1 LSFGAR
7 ALHRPGKESRSK
19 MSPRKLFGVLAFVI
33 GAAAIVM
40 WLNRGA
46 AEHGSGAERESGLGA
61 EVHESSRGEA
71 VERNAVESVGKGSSA
86 EIAGEEQRLGP
97 AVLIVRVLQ
106 RPDDAP
112 VADVLVAAH
121 RYAAR
126 SEARTNEAGE
136 ARFEFEG
143 SCLVTGLRVGP
154 SASTT
159 AVAKSPLLPCGA
171 GGERVEIVRV
181 SAGAQ
186 LSGYVLDELQRPVS
200 EAKVL
205 WWAGRGP
212 PYSTPP
218 DGEGESSD
226 DGHFTLTNVA
236 STFFVAAT
244 APDRCCETGLTGRAP
259 ARAALDGLE
268 VRMGPCNVV
277 TGQVVD
283 EAGQPV
289 ADALVEFAD
298 PGSSNDSKATAQAD
312 VFSQRCGSES
322 TRTDANGAF
331 RVENLPARGF
341 PRLAWVEC
349 AGYIGNYSIVRS
361 EQPDQRI
368 TLVRGLSLS
377 GRVWRSDGLPAHD
390 ALVRVGNTRGRLA
403 KVRTNADG
411 SFLANGL
418 PEDDDATV
426 RVHLEGEAIF
436 VRRNVEVKPG
446 AHPIEIELE
455 PARSLAG
462 HVVDE
467 NDRPAPN
474 MEVRLVG
481 DRVIDTPDV
490 DYGEPTTWE
499 WSHDKHVGYTDANG
513 SFEFRD
519 LYAGDFRITAKD
531 PGRPTVSGQVKSRS
545 GNRAVRIRLGG
556 AQPSV
561 TFEGRVADA
570 FTGAPLTNFMVTAC
584 TPMKDEGSWLGQP
597 VEFESVDGAYRLAGV
612 EAGAVML
619 SFAAPGYA
627 AWSAEEATYSAGVT
641 TVNARLLPKRS
652 LSVRLVSIDGVPLE
666 RRADARFESL
676 AGKPLMVAGHAMG
689 TTSHHAITDGVATF
703 HGLPAER
710 VRLRITLQPNDEET
724 SVEFDLTQPLE
735 GPQDVRVEIHEPRSL
750 AVMLFV
756 ARDPQ
761 ALAELGERIDP
772 EALRGRAVFE
782 ALAPPEV
789 EVTLRALD
797 GKGRAV
803 GSGSL
808 TPQDGGYRTR
818 WNVGGT
824 WQDGESEDASMSV
837 GLPRAA
843 QTLELTAPGFRRVQI
858 ETSKLADGSFPNILL
873 LRPR

>member
-1 LSFGAR
+1 MR
-7 ALHRPGKESRSK
+7 Q
-19 MSPRKLFGVLAFVI
+19 RKLTAVLAVVI
-33 GAAAIVM
+33 GVAAITV
-40 WLNRGA
+40 WLSRGA
-46 AEHGSGAERESGLGA
+46 VEHGSDAERESDLGA
-61 EVHESSRGEA
+61 EVHESSREEA
-71 VERNAVESVGKGSSA
+71 VERNAVESVGRGSSA
-86 EIAGEEQRLGP
+86 EIAGEERRLGP
-97 AVLIVRVLQ
+97 AVLVVRVLQ

-154 SASTT
+154 GASTT
-159 AVAKSPLLPCGA
+159 AVAKSLLVPCGA

-186 LSGYVLDELQRPVS
+186 LSGFVLDELQRPVPG
-200 EAKVL
+200 AKVL

-218 DGEGESSD
+218 DGEVGSSD
-226 DGHFTLTNVA
+226 DGRFTLTNVA

-244 APDRCCETGLTGRAP
+244 APGLCFETGLTGSAP
-259 ARAALDGLE
+259 ARAVLDGLE
-268 VRMGPCNVV
+268 VRMGPCAVV
-277 TGQVVD
+277 TGRVVD

-298 PGSSNDSKATAQAD
+298 PGSSNDSRATAQAD
-312 VFSQRCGSES
+312 IFSRRCGSES

-331 RVENLPARGF
+331 RVESLPARGF

-361 EQPDQRI
+361 EQPGPRI
-368 TLVRGLSLS
+368 TLVCGVSLS
-377 GRVWRSDGLPAHD
+377 GRVWRSDGRPAQG
-390 ALVRVGNTRGRLA
+390 ALVRVGNTRGRSA
-403 KVRTNADG
+403 KVRTNDDG

-418 PEDDDATV
+418 PEDDDATL
-426 RVHLEGEAIF
+426 RVHLEGQAIF

-446 AHPIEIELE
+446 ARPIEIELE
-455 PARSLAG
+455 PACTLAG

-513 SFEFRD
+513 RFEFRD
-519 LYAGDFRITAKD
+519 LYEGKFRITAKD
-531 PGRPTVSGQVKSRS
+531 PSRPTVSGEVKSRS

-561 TFEGRVADA
+561 TFEGRVTDA
-570 FTGAPLTNFMVTAC
+570 FTGAPLTNFTVTAC
-584 TPMKDEGSWLGQP
+584 TPMKDEGSWFGQP
-597 VEFESVDGAYRLAGV
+597 VEFESTDGAYQLAGV

-652 LSVRLVSIDGVPLE
+652 LSVRLVTVDGVPIE
-666 RRADARFESL
+666 RRADARFEDR

-689 TTSHHAITDGVATF
+689 ATSHHSIVDGVATF

-710 VRLRITLQPNDEET
+710 IRLRITLQPSHEET

-735 GPQDVRVEIHEPRSL
+735 RPQDVRVEIHEPRSL
-750 AVMLFV
+750 TLMLFV

-761 ALAELGERIDP
+761 ALAELGDRIDL
-772 EALRGRAVFE
+772 EALRERAVFE
-782 ALAPPEV
+782 ALTPPDV
-789 EVTLRALD
+789 EITLRALD
-797 GKGRAV
+797 SKRRAV
-803 GSGSL
+803 GDGSL
-808 TPQDGGYRTR
+808 TPEDDRYRTSWR
-818 WNVGGT
+818 VGGIRHG
-824 WQDGESEDASMSV
+824 GESEDATMRVS
-837 GLPRAA
+837 LPHAA
-843 QTLELTAPGFRRVQI
+843 QSLELSAPGFRTVQI
-858 ETSKLADGSFPNILL
+858 ETSKLTDGSLPNILL